1 MTSASDKSVTDAPA
15 LQDRPSLTA
24 GLADRVFRLA
34 MKIVL
39 PAITILA
46 LWYAA
51 IYWSGMPAFVVPRP
65 ESVFTA
71 LLQSWRLILEH
82 LGYTLQVAAI
92 GFVLAN
98 VVGIGLAV
106 LFVVFPL
113 GRTLTM
119 PAAIT
124 IRNIPWVI
132 LVSVLG
138 LSMGDGLTTKVT
150 VVVLASFFPV
160 LVNTYRGLLSVDP
173 ILLDRMRILDASL
186 WEVFVKVRFPYSLPY
201 IVAAQE
207 ITASASIVIAIAVE
221 WMISRTGLGYLIN
234 QGMMQ
239 YRGDQVYAVAA
250 VAAIISILAYTL
262 VIYLG
267 DKLNWKE
274 NPDSS
279 R

>member
-1 MTSASDKSVTDAPA
+1 MTFASDKTAADAARQGLP
-15 LQDRPSLTA
+15 LTA
-24 GLADRVFRLA
+24 ILERVFRLA
-34 MKIVL
+34 MRIVL
-39 PAITILA
+39 PTLTILA

-65 ESVFTA
+65 ESVFMA
-71 LLQSWRLILEH
+71 LIQTYPLILEH
-82 LGYTLQVAAI
+82 LGYTLKVALI

-138 LSMGDGLTTKVT
+138 LSMGDGLATKVT

-234 QGMMQ
+234 QSMMQ

-250 VAAIISILAYTL
+250 VAAIVSIGAYTL

-267 DKLNWKE
+267 DKLNWKD
-274 NPDSS
+274 NSGAD

>member
-1 MTSASDKSVTDAPA
+1 MSIASQKSADSKQAGSSWAWTAVA
-15 LQDRPSLTA
+15 L
-24 GLADRVFRLA
+24 DRVGRVV

-39 PAITILA
+39 PALTILG
-46 LWYAA
+46 LWYLA
-51 IYWSGMPAFVVPRP
+51 IFWSGLPAFVLPRP
-65 ESVFTA
+65 ESVLKA
-71 LLQSWRLILEH
+71 LVESYPVIWVNLLQ
-82 LGYTLQVAAI
+82 TLQVAFI
-92 GFVLAN
+92 GYVIAN

-138 LSMGDGLTTKVT
+138 LSMGDGMATKIT

-160 LVNTYRGLLSVDP
+160 MVNTYRGLLSVDS
-173 ILLDRMRILDASL
+173 ILLDRMRILDAPL
-186 WEVFVKVRFPYSLPY
+186 WEVFAKVRFPYSLPY

-207 ITASASIVIAIAVE
+207 ITVSASIVIAIAVE
-221 WMISRTGLGYLIN
+221 WMISRNGLGYLIN
-234 QGMMQ
+234 QSMMQ
-239 YRGDQVYAVAA
+239 YRGDLVYAVAV
-250 VAAIISILAYTL
+250 VAAVVSILAYTA
-262 VIYLG
+262 VVYLG
-267 DKLNWKE
+267 ERLNWKDGID
-274 NPDSS
+274 NK

>member
-1 MTSASDKSVTDAPA
+1 MTSASDKPIPDAPA
-15 LQDRPSLTA
+15 LQGRSSTMV
-24 GLADRVFRLA
+24 GLDRVFRLA
-34 MKIVL
+34 MKIIL
-39 PAITILA
+39 PALTILA

-65 ESVFTA
+65 ETVFAA
-71 LLQSWRLILEH
+71 LLQSWPQILQH
-82 LGYTLQVAAI
+82 LGYTLQVAFI
-92 GFVLAN
+92 GFILAN

-138 LSMGDGLTTKVT
+138 LSMGDGLMTKVT

-201 IVAAQE
+201 IIAAQE

-239 YRGDQVYAVAA
+239 YRGDMVYAVAA
-250 VAAIISILAYTL
+250 VAAIISITAYSL
-262 VIYLG
+262 VIYVG

-274 NPDSS
+274 NPDSN

>member
-1 MTSASDKSVTDAPA
+1 MTFASDKTASADAA
-15 LQDRPSLTA
+15 RQ
-24 GLADRVFRLA
+24 GLPLMAILDRVFRIA
-34 MKIVL
+34 MRIIL
-39 PAITILA
+39 PTLTILA

-65 ESVFTA
+65 ESVLVA
-71 LLQSWRLILEH
+71 LIQTYPLILEH
-82 LGYTLQVAAI
+82 LGYTLKVALI

-138 LSMGDGLTTKVT
+138 LSMGDGLATKVT

-234 QGMMQ
+234 QSMMQ

-250 VAAIISILAYTL
+250 VAAVVSIGAYAL

-267 DKLNWKE
+267 DKLNWK
-274 NPDSS
+274 DKSDAD

>member
-1 MTSASDKSVTDAPA
+1 MTLSSEKTSPAASIGA
-15 LQDRPSLTA
+15 DRVSGMI
-24 GLADRVFRLA
+24 GLDRVFRLA
-34 MKIVL
+34 MKLIL
-39 PAITILA
+39 PLITILV

-51 IYWSGMPAFVVPRP
+51 IYWSGMPAFVIPRP
-65 ESVFTA
+65 EAVVVA
-71 LLQSWRLILEH
+71 LVQSFPLIMEH
-82 LGYTLQVAAI
+82 LGYTMQVAVI
-92 GFVLAN
+92 GFILAN

-106 LFVVFPL
+106 LFVVLPL
-113 GRTLTM
+113 GRTLVM

-138 LSMGDGLTTKVT
+138 LSMGDGMATKVT

-186 WEVFVKVRFPYSLPY
+186 WEVFTKVRFPYSLPY

-234 QGMMQ
+234 QSMMQ

-250 VAAIISILAYTL
+250 VAAVISIAAYSL
-262 VIYLG
+262 VVYLG
-267 DKLNWKE
+267 DKLNWKDNTE
-274 NPDSS
+274 KN